1 MTVTTKHLTRRQ
13 LQTANATVEQARA
26 RNSALRERFPSR
38 SAEAWWPA
46 TAQLADDV
54 LRRLTAP
61 PFLPAANATRAGRR
75 RGVAK
80 LLRWLS
86 SFPGDTWQQRWE
98 AGRAEEIPGAD
109 WTDLPLRFLR
119 QSGPSPSYERVDLT
133 SGLLMLVC
141 GDVIRPELAWMLTR
155 THKHLAP
162 VMAEVRDPEGFA
174 RLAESGPANAR
185 GEATIAAT
193 RIAMLLAC
201 KGGSIADIT
210 VGDCVELVDTLRRV
224 HVRGGQRKVDF
235 YLRLRALGVFP
246 EDAPATI
253 RAFGLAAG
261 RLSIEELV
269 DRYPIRCQ
277 PVRDLIVDYLR
288 ERQPSLDYA
297 SLDAVSRTL
306 AGLFWTRVEALSP
319 DIDSLRLPPALAR
332 AWKTDIATKKRT
344 TIGADGTPV
353 EVASPRLNAK
363 DELIRVRAFYL
374 DIAQWAAEE
383 PVRWAP
389 WVVPCPISD
398 EEISKAKDRKHR
410 KARMDQRT
418 RERLPL
424 LPVLADNVGRR
435 RRAAAELLA
444 AAEHTRPGDL
454 IPNTAGALR
463 RAVAPK
469 AAGHLTWAE
478 ETSTGRRRNLTY
490 EETEAFWA
498 FAAIEVLRLTGI
510 RNEELL
516 ELTHHSI
523 TEYRLPST
531 GEVVPLLQIAPSKTD
546 SERLVLVSPELA
558 DVLSTI
564 IRRLRGSSRAI
575 PLVTSYDV
583 HERVWNPPM
592 PLLFQ
597 RNIGTEQRAFTPT
610 ALRKLLINALAAT
623 GLTDVGGEPLVFS
636 PHDFRRIF
644 VTDAIMNGLPPHIAQ
659 VICGHRSLDTTM
671 GYKAIYPAETIEAH
685 RAFIARRRA
694 TRPSDEYRTP
704 TEEEWDAFL
713 AHFEK
718 RKVSIGTCARAFS
731 SPCVH
736 EHACV
741 RCSLLRPDPAQ
752 RGRLEEIRDN
762 LVARIAEAEREGW
775 VGEVEGLRVSLAGAE
790 DKLAQV
796 DALAER
802 QSTAVQLGMPGF
814 SRSGGTAGTPRPTS

>member
-1 MTVTTKHLTRRQ
+1 
-13 LQTANATVEQARA
+13 
-26 RNSALRERFPSR
+26 
-38 SAEAWWPA
+38 
-46 TAQLADDV
+46 
-54 LRRLTAP
+54 
-61 PFLPAANATRAGRR
+61 
-75 RGVAK
+75 
-80 LLRWLS
+80 
-86 SFPGDTWQQRWE
+86 
-98 AGRAEEIPGAD
+98 
-109 WTDLPLRFLR
+109 
-119 QSGPSPSYERVDLT
+119 
-133 SGLLMLVC
+133 
-141 GDVIRPELAWMLTR
+141 MLTR

-162 VMAEVRDPEGFA
+162 VMAEVRDPAGFA
-174 RLAESGPANAR
+174 RLAQLAESGPASAR

-193 RIAMLLAC
+193 RIAILLAC
-201 KGGSIADIT
+201 KGGSIASIT

-235 YLRLRALGVFP
+235 YLRLRALGIFP

-269 DRYPIRCQ
+269 DRYPIRCR

-288 ERQPSLDYA
+288 ERQPSLDYT

-306 AGLFWTRVEALSP
+306 AGLFWTRIEALSP

-344 TIGADGTPV
+344 MIGPDGTAV

-374 DIAQWAAEE
+374 DITHWAAEE
-383 PVRWAP
+383 PARWAP

-418 RERLPL
+418 RERLPA
-424 LPVLADNVGRR
+424 LPVLADTIDRR

-444 AAEHTRPGDL
+444 AAEHTRPGGL
-454 IPNTAGALR
+454 IADTSGALR
-463 RAVAPK
+463 RAVAPN

-490 EETEAFWA
+490 EESEAFWA

-523 TEYRLPST
+523 TEYRLPTT
-531 GEVVPLLQIAPSKTD
+531 GEVVPLLQVAPSKTD
-546 SERLVLVSPELA
+546 SERLLLVSPELA
-558 DVLSTI
+558 DILSII
-564 IRRLRGSSRAI
+564 IRRLRRSSGAI

-597 RNIGTEQRAFTPT
+597 RNIGTEHRAFTPT

-623 GLTDVGGEPLVFS
+623 GLTDAGGGPLVFS

-659 VICGHRSLDTTM
+659 VICGHKSLDTTM
-671 GYKAIYPAETIEAH
+671 GYKAIYPAETLEAH

-762 LVARIAEAEREGW
+762 LLARIAEAKREGW
-775 VGEVEGLRVSLAGAE
+775 LGEVEGLQVSLASAE
-790 DKLAQV
+790 EKLAQLDRRPAGRSVV
-796 DALAER
+796 DLGIPAITAPAVPHQHRPEER
-802 QSTAVQLGMPGF
+802 A
-814 SRSGGTAGTPRPTS
+814 